1 MILKSIEHGLC
12 MYLPYAQLIGIYRV
26 CYKKAVVII
35 LCTKNDL
42 NVF

>member
-12 MYLPYAQLIGIYRV
+12 MYLIYAQWVVIYRV

-35 LCTKNDL
+35 L
-42 NVF
+42 

>member
-12 MYLPYAQLIGIYRV
+12 MYLPQAKLIEIYRV